1 MMTFF
6 IVCRKMFPAKCLKR
20 LLSSDSLYPKFCS
33 SEIIS
38 ADIFK
43 SLQSIVGDKNISKA
57 EAVCSQHSHDES
69 YYRGHLP
76 AAVVWPQSVQEV
88 SHVVKIC
95 HKHRIPMIPF
105 GTGTGLEGGVLS
117 EQDGCVAIN
126 LTKMEEIT
134 GFHPEDLDVS
144 VQPGVTRHMLNNHLK
159 SHGLHFP
166 IDPGADASLCG
177 MCATGASGTNA
188 VRYGTMKENV
198 LNMEVVLADGTI
210 VHTAGKNR
218 RTKKSSAGYNLTNLF
233 VGSEGTL
240 GLITEAT
247 LRVYGI
253 PEKMVSAVCSF
264 DTVKSAVDC
273 VAQVMQSGIPMARI
287 EFLDDMAMN
296 CANKYSHL
304 EYRVAPTLFLEF
316 QGSESSVE
324 VDIETVGEIVKFN
337 NGSEFQYSQTM
348 EERNKLWKA
357 RHEFWYS
364 MLALRPGGKGY
375 STDVCVP
382 ISELPDV
389 ISYAKEEL
397 SSSNLLYSIVGH
409 VGDGNFHCGM
419 NIDMDDEDEVRRVK
433 EFSSNLVK
441 RALAANGT
449 CTGEHGVGLGKR
461 KYLIDEFAESGVM
474 LMAQL
479 KRTMDPYNLLNP
491 GKVLLPEYLE
501 KFASSKK

>member
-1 MMTFF
+1 ML
-6 IVCRKMFPAKCLKR
+6 VSK
-20 LLSSDSLYPKFCS
+20 LLRRSLADLSHPKYCS
-33 SEIIS
+33 SKAVS
-38 ADIFK
+38 DDVFRSLK
-43 SLQSIVGDKNISKA
+43 SVVGDKNISKA

-76 AAVVWPQSVQEV
+76 SAVVWPQSVEEV
-88 SHVVKIC
+88 SHVVRLC
-95 HKHRIPMIPF
+95 HKHRISMIPF
-105 GTGTGLEGGVLS
+105 GTGTGMEGGVLS
-117 EQDGCVAIN
+117 EKDGQVVIN

-134 GFHPEDLDVS
+134 EFHPEDLDVS
-144 VQPGVTRHMLNNHLK
+144 VQPGVTRTMLNQYLK
-159 SHGLHFP
+159 SHGLFFP

-177 MCATGASGTNA
+177 MCATSASGTNA

-198 LNMEVVLADGTI
+198 LNLEVVLADGTI
-210 VHTAGKNR
+210 VHTAGKKR

-253 PEKMVSAVCSF
+253 PEKMISAVCSF
-264 DTVKSAVDC
+264 DSVREAVDC
-273 VAQVMQSGIPMARI
+273 VTQVMQSGVQMSRI
-287 EFLDDMAMN
+287 EFLDDKAME
-296 CANKYSHL
+296 CANNYSHL
-304 EYRVAPTLFLEF
+304 DYRVAPTLFLEF
-316 QGSESSVE
+316 QGTESSVD
-324 VDIETVGEIVKFN
+324 VDIETVGDIVKFN
-337 NGSEFQYSQTM
+337 NGSEFRYTQTM

-382 ISELPDV
+382 MSELPEV
-389 ISYAKEEL
+389 ITYAKEQL
-397 SSSNLLYSIVGH
+397 ASSNFLYSIVGH

-419 NIDMDDEDEVRRVK
+419 NIDMDDEEELQRVK
-433 EFSSNLVK
+433 EFSSKLVR

-461 KYLIDEFAESGVM
+461 KFLMEEFDESGLM
-474 LMAQL
+474 MMAQL
-479 KRTMDPYNLLNP
+479 KRTFDPLNLLNP
-491 GKVLLPEYLE
+491 GKVLLPEHLE
-501 KFASSKK
+501 KLHGS